1 MSSNAFLIVAYL
13 IGWLGLLAYI
23 GWVTLRIRGVR
34 ADLEAVRDLV
44 DRRENGSGGS

>member
-1 MSSNAFLIVAYL
+1 MQSNTFLILAYL

-23 GWVTLRIRGVR
+23 GWVTLRLRGVR

-44 DRRENGSGGS
+44 ERRENTTGG

>member
-1 MSSNAFLIVAYL
+1 MQSNAFLILAYL

-44 DRRENGSGGS
+44 DRRERKSGE

>member
-1 MSSNAFLIVAYL
+1 MQSNAFLILAYL
-13 IGWLGLLAYI
+13 AGWLGLLAYI

-44 DRRENGSGGS
+44 ERRDEAGG

>member
-1 MSSNAFLIVAYL
+1 MQSNAFLILAYL
-13 IGWLGLLAYI
+13 VGWLGLLAYV

-44 DRRENGSGGS
+44 ERREKGTGG